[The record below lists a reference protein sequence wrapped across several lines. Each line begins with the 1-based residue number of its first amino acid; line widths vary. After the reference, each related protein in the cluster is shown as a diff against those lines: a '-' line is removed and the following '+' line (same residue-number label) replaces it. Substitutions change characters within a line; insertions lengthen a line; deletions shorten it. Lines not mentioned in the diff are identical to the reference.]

1 MGVRKRREVRDKEM
15 QEEKEVYMEGKG
27 LEGCGKYAGGGI
39 WSGHAQ
45 QDFGIGNA
53 GQNGKYGKFKEVREE
68 KEVRESETRHK
79 QNNNR
84 RRGNRKESKSS

>member
-1 MGVRKRREVRDKEM
+1 MGVRKRREVRNKEM
-15 QEEKEVYMEGKG
+15 QKGKEVYMEGKDI
-27 LEGCGKYAGGGI
+27 EGCGKYTGKGI

-53 GQNGKYGKFKEVREE
+53 EQNGKYRKFKEVREE
-68 KEVRESETRHK
+68 KEVRESGTRHK
-79 QNNNR
+79 QNNNL